1 MPPKLTKEIVQ
12 RYNRFNDARRKAG
25 VPLIGDPM
33 SVKNMKTDTL
43 PRQRKGTSAYAR
55 KAPRRSA
62 YRVPLMDN
70 KKIAEEKARE
80 KAQTPAP
87 TPAEPKKASPPNYAK
102 GGKVKKTGMAKVHKG
117 EVVLTASQARMMKK
131 ILG

>member
-55 KAPRRSA
+55 KAPRKSA

-70 KKIAEEKARE
+70 KKIAER

-131 ILG
+131 ILK